1 MMNYPAPFNAGGF
14 NAVANPDD
22 KICDL
27 DQLGVLYEE
36 FVARHSRHAEDEQ
49 WLKDFKAQV
58 RQFSG
63 DANVYRYRGRVV
75 FTDDRN
81 GRFSVKE
88 LESFDPDMVAQYTRI
103 VAKEQ
108 FDEDAFRNDHPE
120 LWERLRAQRFL
131 VK

>member
-1 MMNYPAPFNAGGF
+1 MLAASTRSLTPTTRSATLTSSACCTKNSSPAIP
-14 NAVANPDD
+14 
-22 KICDL
+22 
-27 DQLGVLYEE
+27 
-36 FVARHSRHAEDEQ
+36 AEDEQ